1 METPWTAARQ
11 ASLSITISW
20 SLLKLMFTES
30 VMPSNHLILCCPLLP
45 LPSIFPRI
53 KVFVFVFFSNELA
66 LHIRWPKYWSFS
78 FSISPNNEYSELISF
93 RMYWF
98 DLYQLSHLQKENT
111 EEKQPDSKMKE
122 LPAGW
127 CTLRPPEGGNSR
139 AEAPGQPSPSVF
151 RPVSCGRIC
160 PVGGGPLHLP
170 CPGT

>member
-1 METPWTAARQ
+1 MD
-11 ASLSITISW
+11 
-20 SLLKLMFTES
+20 
-30 VMPSNHLILCCPLLP
+30 
-45 LPSIFPRI
+45 
-53 KVFVFVFFSNELA
+53 
-66 LHIRWPKYWSFS
+66 
-78 FSISPNNEYSELISF
+78 
-93 RMYWF
+93 WF